1 MDIIT
6 KDTMIDLIENV
17 EGTAV
22 SVYMPTFSA
31 GRRQRENPIRLKN
44 LINEVENQLEEL
56 GADEGT
62 IESYLDPLDDLVKD
76 ELFWQDQSEG
86 LALFLDANEL
96 RIYRL
101 PKRFETLAVVADTF
115 HVTPL
120 VPIYSGNGQ
129 FYLLSLDLKHPEIYQ
144 GSKFQLKKYED
155 VDLPESLQNMFDQFY
170 EFHSHLQFHTKT
182 RTPNPDVA
190 AKRRGEYFGQG
201 GDDIDKKAE
210 IRNFF
215 HRLDEELMNFLDGE
229 ETPLVLAGVGY
240 LHPLFREAN
249 SFPNLMPEGI
259 TKDVD
264 PLSPEA
270 LHQEAWQ
277 IVHKK
282 YQQDVEQ
289 ALNVYGQLAE
299 EGKNVTTD
307 LAEIVSAAQF
317 QRVNSLF
324 LVESAHVWGR
334 FDPEENE
341 VRLAEEKTPGNLD
354 LLGLA
359 AAQTLKN
366 GGNVIILSQ
375 EDIPENAQA
384 AAILRY

>member
-6 KDTMIDLIENV
+6 REDILNLINNV
-17 EGTAV
+17 EGLAV
-22 SVYMPTFSA
+22 SIYMPTFPA
-31 GRRQRENPIRLKN
+31 GRRQQENPIRLKN
-44 LINEVENQLEEL
+44 AIKAVENQLEAM

-62 IESYLDPLDDLVKD
+62 IESYLNPLHDLVRD

-86 LALFLDANEL
+86 LALFLDSNEL

-101 PKRFETLAVVADTF
+101 PERFDELAVAAEAF

-120 VPIYSGNGQ
+120 IPVYSGNGQ

-144 GSKFQLKKYED
+144 GSKYQLIQYED
-155 VDLPESLQNMFDQFY
+155 ADLPESLQNMFDQFY

-182 RTPNPDVA
+182 RTPNPDIA
-190 AKRRGEYFGQG
+190 GDREGEYFGQG
-201 GDDIDKKAE
+201 GDDINENAE

-215 HRLDEELMNFLDGE
+215 HRLDEALRDFLDGDE
-229 ETPLVLAGVGY
+229 VPLVLAGVGY

-249 SFPNLMPEGI
+249 SNPNLMPDGI

-264 PLSPEA
+264 STDPEQ
-270 LHQEAWQ
+270 LHEAAWE
-277 IVHKK
+277 IVRDQ
-282 YQQDVEQ
+282 YQQDVDQ
-289 ALNVYGQLAE
+289 ALNVYGQLAD
-299 EGKNVTTD
+299 KDKDVTTK
-307 LAEIVSAAQF
+307 LEEIVSAAQY

-324 LVESAHVWGR
+324 VAEDAHAWGR
-334 FDPEENE
+334 FDPDENE
-341 VRLAEEKTPGNLD
+341 VELADEKGPGSQD
-354 LLGLA
+354 LLSLA

-366 GGNVIILSQ
+366 GGNVILLPR
-375 EDIPENAQA
+375 EKMPESAQV